1 MEGGGFT
8 YSSNDL
14 NNDLQLI
21 TNKRGEERG
30 ERLEIEG
37 GRKKRRKRRKKKK
50 EKKRK
55 EGECKTCL
63 DSSSQIN
70 LMPLV
75 TNTSFSRSTA
85 TRRSFVVCMIAS

>member
-30 ERLEIEG
+30 ETLESEG
-37 GRKKRRKRRKKKK
+37 GKKEKKKKKKK
-50 EKKRK
+50 EKRKKKR
-55 EGECKTCL
+55 G
-63 DSSSQIN
+63 
-70 LMPLV
+70 
-75 TNTSFSRSTA
+75 
-85 TRRSFVVCMIAS
+85 